1 MAAVAKLSVSSQAF
15 AALLDCCGTAAG
27 DCDGLLFG
35 RAARPPAPPPSFSD
49 DDDSGATSSAPTLSI
64 NVTGHASLA
73 RPSSLSDALGRF
85 QPYSPARPA
94 TVGFFS
100 SRRSAARRPSMR
112 EVAVARSLSKSL
124 ALTHPLVFLLVAP
137 SASSN
142 LSIHS
147 FDYRA
152 FLLVD
157 SRLFPTSL
165 QVVNVGPGF
174 RGQYHTFA
182 AESPMPWLP
191 RPPAKGFSI
200 GDQKAME
207 GMMDAFGLGR
217 VEALVA
223 SATGQA
229 TEVEEMYSG
238 MLRRLERLAREAEG
252 GKKLVRRQ
260 EEHIG
265 KEKNCWV
272 GVRAEILFS
281 ASV

>member
-1 MAAVAKLSVSSQAF
+1 
-15 AALLDCCGTAAG
+15 
-27 DCDGLLFG
+27 
-35 RAARPPAPPPSFSD
+35 
-49 DDDSGATSSAPTLSI
+49 
-64 NVTGHASLA
+64 
-73 RPSSLSDALGRF
+73 
-85 QPYSPARPA
+85 
-94 TVGFFS
+94 
-100 SRRSAARRPSMR
+100 MR

-238 MLRRLERLAREAEG
+238 MLRRLERLARESEG

-260 EEHIG
+260 ER
-265 KEKNCWV
+265 KN
-272 GVRAEILFS
+272 ILERRKI
-281 ASV
+281 AGLE

>member
-35 RAARPPAPPPSFSD
+35 RAARPSAPPSFSD

-64 NVTGHASLA
+64 CITGHASLA

-281 ASV
+281 ASA

>member
-1 MAAVAKLSVSSQAF
+1 MAAAAKLSVSSQAF
-15 AALLDCCGTAAG
+15 AALLECCGTAAG
-27 DCDGLLFG
+27 DCDGLLLG

-49 DDDSGATSSAPTLSI
+49 DDDSAATSSSAPTLSI
-64 NVTGHASLA
+64 SITGHTSLA

-100 SRRSAARRPSMR
+100 SRRSATRRPSMR

-142 LSIHS
+142 HSIHS

-157 SRLFPTSL
+157 SRLYPTSL

-191 RPPAKGFSI
+191 HPPAKSYSI
-200 GDQKAME
+200 GDQKAMD

-223 SATGQA
+223 SATGQS

-252 GKKLVRRQ
+252 SKKLVRRQ
-260 EEHIG
+260 VLL
-265 KEKNCWV
+265 C
-272 GVRAEILFS
+272 
-281 ASV
+281 